1 MKLPDPDDIGMNLLS
16 PLGYAT
22 RIVVPT
28 GFRGRLWGPSGPKS
42 RGPSSHHVWHFSPRG
57 TLSRCCHAKEFS
69 RVLSIS

>member
-28 GFRGRLWGPSGPKS
+28 GFRGHL
-42 RGPSSHHVWHFSPRG
+42 
-57 TLSRCCHAKEFS
+57 
-69 RVLSIS
+69 